1 MRFPHV
7 IPLAALTMLISACA
21 SASVA
26 DEAPAPATPAAT
38 QPSPAATPAA
48 TTSAETGLFT
58 SAQADRGQEEF
69 VESCSEC
76 HSSSE
81 FRGRQFEFSWGRRSV
96 GDLYRHVFDNMPED
110 APASL
115 TPQQYVD
122 VIAYILDLNGFPDG
136 DQELPADEDILGT
149 HPLKAPSGN

>member
-1 MRFPHV
+1 MRSSHFT
-7 IPLAALTMLISACA
+7 PLAALVVLASACA
-21 SASVA
+21 STSVTE
-26 DEAPAPATPAAT
+26 EAPAA
-38 QPSPAATPAA
+38 PAATPPAAAA
-48 TTSAETGLFT
+48 TPPAAASPEAGLFT
-58 SAQADRGQEEF
+58 SAQAERGQEQF

-122 VIAYILDLNGFPDG
+122 VIAYILEINDFPDG
-136 DQELPADEDILGT
+136 DQELPADEAILGT
-149 HPLKAPSGN
+149 YPLTPPSGN